1 MFEIMYYG
9 ILNIYILLIWKCK
22 CFSYGK
28 KYILNAKEWDY
39 FDKDEWELK
48 INLFGG
54 CKDGGWVGSYGVD
67 GIVVGF
73 DFF

>member
-1 MFEIMYYG
+1 MV
-9 ILNIYILLIWKCK
+9 
-22 CFSYGK
+22 K
-28 KYILNAKEWDY
+28 KYILNVKEWDY

-54 CKDGGWVGSYGVD
+54 CKDGGRVGSYGVD
-67 GIVVGF
+67 GIVVSF